1 MITPEAAIFAQGSS
15 FMYTLMAGSYFL
27 YKKQSRL
34 KYIMGLILLWWC
46 LLHLKELGLLFL
58 GNDHDIRINKLMRLI
73 DMTAIPTFMFLLT
86 EMVIPG
92 WCKWKKVILS
102 EVLFLAMAV
111 AYAVTWSDSVYSF
124 SFMFALAYAFITV
137 SSMFFLIPLY
147 IRRLK
152 EQYSYTDHMNIR
164 WFWFIVA
171 LFCVLLGLWVYF
183 SIRMSP
189 TADFLFY
196 ICLSVL
202 WATICFF
209 IFKQQ
214 KVLEFIV
221 GSNKAGEGYEE
232 KKQNQFAYN
241 FSDMLRELFEEKH
254 LCLNPVLTLTDVAQ
268 ELGTN
273 RTYLSAYL
281 NNDLKTTFFDFV
293 NNYRLEHASM
303 LLKEYPQMTLEQVAE
318 KSGFNS
324 LSTFR
329 RSFMKKF
336 GCTPHNYRRNK

>member
-1 MITPEAAIFAQGSS
+1 MITHEIAIFAQGSS
-15 FMYTLMAGSYFL
+15 FMYVLMAGSYYL

-46 LLHLKELGLLFL
+46 LLHLKELGLLFM
-58 GNDHDIRINKLMRLI
+58 GNNHDIRINKLMRLI

-86 EMVIPG
+86 EMVMPG
-92 WCKWKKVILS
+92 WCNWKKVILS
-102 EVLFLAMAV
+102 EFFFLAMAV
-111 AYAVTWSDSVYSF
+111 AYILTWSDTVYCF
-124 SFMFALAYAFITV
+124 SFVFAIAYAFITV
-137 SSMFFLIPLY
+137 AAMFFFIPLY

-152 EQYSYTDHMNIR
+152 EQYSDTDHMDTR
-164 WFWFIVA
+164 WFWIIVS

-183 SIRMSP
+183 SISMSP

-209 IFKQQ
+209 IYKQQ

-221 GSNKAGEGYEE
+221 EGNKGGEGYE
-232 KKQNQFAYN
+232 KKNQNQFSYN
-241 FSDMLRELFEEKH
+241 FSDTLRELFEEKH
-254 LCLNPVLTLTDVAQ
+254 LYLNPALTLTDVAQ
-268 ELGTN
+268 ELCTN

-281 NNDLKTTFFDFV
+281 NNDLETTFFDFV
-293 NNYRLEHASM
+293 NNYRLEHASV

-336 GCTPHNYRRNK
+336 GCTPHNYRWNK

>member
-1 MITPEAAIFAQGSS
+1 MITQEIAIFAQGSS
-15 FMYTLMAGSYFL
+15 FMYTLMAASYFL

-34 KYIMGLILLWWC
+34 KSIMGLILALWC

-58 GNDHDIRINKLMRLI
+58 GNDHDFKITQLMRLI

-86 EMVIPG
+86 EMVMPG
-92 WCKWKKVILS
+92 WCNWKKVIIS
-102 EVLFLAMAV
+102 EVMFIGLIAV
-111 AYAVTWSDSVYSF
+111 YVITWSDSVYNF
-124 SFMFALAYAFITV
+124 SFVFALVYALITV
-137 SSMFFLIPLY
+137 CAMFFLIPLY
-147 IRRLK
+147 IRKLK
-152 EQYSYTDHMNIR
+152 EQYSYTDHMNIK
-164 WFWFIVA
+164 WFWFVLF
-171 LFCVLLGLWVYF
+171 LFCMLLGLWVYF
-183 SIRMSP
+183 TVSMSP

-209 IFKQQ
+209 IYKQQ
-214 KVLEFIV
+214 KVLDFILE
-221 GSNKAGEGYEE
+221 SNKANDEYEGRP
-232 KKQNQFAYN
+232 QNQSAYN
-241 FSDMLRELFEEKH
+241 FSDELYELFDQKH
-254 LCLNPVLTLTDVAQ
+254 LYLNPVLTLSDVAR

-281 NNDLKTTFFDFV
+281 NNDLETTFFDFV
-293 NNYRLEHASM
+293 NNHRLSYASM

-329 RSFMKKF
+329 RSFMKKY
-336 GCTPHNYRRNK
+336 GCTPHSYRRGK